1 LLLILLF
8 IYKVQ
13 DCAGNIPNP
22 HSFVVIPQQSD
33 LNILLEIVSEIEK
46 LLPQFADFINQFN
59 NTVIQSDVNVVTD
72 SEGNMS
78 IDVPKNMSDADAK
91 IISNRIG
98 IIDRLIA
105 TRGSQIKDLFHRGI
119 DIENNIRIRD
129 PNYVSYLTD
138 KIQEFKRLNESYKH

>member
-1 LLLILLF
+1 LF
-8 IYKVQ
+8 IYKIK
-13 DCAGNIPNP
+13 DCTSNIPNP

-46 LLPQFADFINQFN
+46 LLPQFADFISQFN

-78 IDVPKNMSDADAK
+78 IDVPKDMSDAEAK